1 MAIQASTTTG
11 SSRRLGDMLPVALS
25 LLESMPGGAILCNAQ
40 GNIVG
45 INAACRRVFK
55 QKTRDAL
62 GRQMSVICPDSQWQE
77 VVRTGLP
84 GGTRRV
90 VVDGATLVRVELPV
104 FADGRVLGVVAHF
117 LSREMGIMRDVLQ
130 KMPAAEGEP
139 EPEPPQKLLRQQP
152 VRTGAARYGFDDVRG
167 TSRPIREAKALAS
180 RAAKTDMPVLIQG
193 DIGTE
198 VEIFAHAIHGA
209 GPRAAAELVSIN
221 CRAVPEALLEAELFG
236 LEESSAGGAGKGRLG
251 KLLAAHGGT
260 LFLEE
265 ISEMPL
271 RVQARLVQ
279 VIKLGE
285 LAPSPDQVGTA
296 EGVANAG
303 GQGGGGR
310 FDVRVIASS
319 YHDLAARVGEGRF
332 REDLYYRLNVIKLD
346 IPPLRV
352 RPEDLRV
359 LAEHHLVNL
368 NRLHANKGW
377 HRHLT
382 PDAMETLVRY
392 SWPGNT
398 GELESVLSRAYSLS
412 DGDEIAGRHLPLSL
426 QQIGKASAEVVG
438 QKTLEEIVAEVER
451 GVIMQAL
458 RATGHNKSR
467 TAKLLGLPRSSFYEK
482 LGRYGLL
489 ERGGLTYRPPLP

>member
-1 MAIQASTTTG
+1 MATQASLTPSGT
-11 SSRRLGDMLPVALS
+11 RRLNDMLPAALS
-25 LLESMPGGAILCNAQ
+25 LLESMPGGAVLCDAQ
-40 GNIVG
+40 GVVVG
-45 INAACRRVFK
+45 INAACRRAFK
-55 QKTRDAL
+55 QRAKDAV
-62 GRQMSVICPDSQWQE
+62 GRHISSIYPDSQWQDI
-77 VVRTGLP
+77 VRTGLP

-90 VVDGATLVRVELPV
+90 TVDGVPLVRVELPV
-104 FADGRVLGVVAHF
+104 FADGRVLGVLAHF
-117 LSREMGIMRDVLQ
+117 LSREMGIVREVLQ
-130 KMPAAEGEP
+130 RLPAAPDEP
-139 EPEPPQKLLRQQP
+139 EPDPPRMVLRPQP
-152 VRTGAARYGFDDVRG
+152 VRTGAARFGFDDIRG
-167 TSRPIREAKALAS
+167 TSKAIREAKALAA

-193 DIGTE
+193 DVGTE
-198 VEIFAHAIHGA
+198 IEMFAHAIHGA
-209 GPRAAAELVSIN
+209 GPRAAAELVSVN
-221 CRAVPEALLEAELFG
+221 CRAVPEAPLEAELFG
-236 LEESSAGGAGKGRLG
+236 LDESKAAGTGKARPGRLF
-251 KLLAAHGGT
+251 AAHNGT

-279 VIKLGE
+279 VIKAGE
-285 LAPSPDQVGTA
+285 LSPPREQMPQV
-296 EGVANAG
+296 VDISG
-303 GQGGGGR
+303 GPVQER
-310 FDVRVIASS
+310 LNVRIIAASH
-319 YHDLAARVGEGRF
+319 HDLAARVGEARF

-382 PDAMETLVRY
+382 PEAMEALLRY

-398 GELESVLSRAYSLS
+398 SELESVLTRAYSLC
-412 DGDEIAGRHLPLSL
+412 DGDEIGSRHLPLSL
-426 QQIGKASAEVVG
+426 QQIGKVPKEAVG

-451 GVIMQAL
+451 GVILQAL

-489 ERGGLTYRPPLP
+489 EQRAD

>member
-1 MAIQASTTTG
+1 LAIQASMTQG
-11 SSRRLGDMLPVALS
+11 SSRRLSDMLPVALS
-25 LLESMPGGAILCNAQ
+25 LLESMPGGAILCDAQ
-40 GNIVG
+40 GAIVG

-55 QKTRDAL
+55 QKSRDAL

-90 VVDGATLVRVELPV
+90 IVDGMTLVRVELPV

-117 LSREMGIMRDVLQ
+117 LSREMGIVREVLQ
-130 KMPAAEGEP
+130 KLPGVEGEADL
-139 EPEPPQKLLRQQP
+139 EPPQKLIRPQP
-152 VRTGAARYGFDDVRG
+152 VRTGAARFGFDDIRG
-167 TSRPIREAKALAS
+167 TSRPIREAKALAA
-180 RAAKTDMPVLIQG
+180 RAAKTDMPVLVQG
-193 DIGTE
+193 HIGTE

-209 GPRAAAELVSIN
+209 GLRASAELVSVN
-221 CRAVPEALLEAELFG
+221 CRAVPEALLETELFG
-236 LEESSAGGAGKGRLG
+236 LGGTAKAGDGGKERSG

-271 RVQARLVQ
+271 RVQARLVE
-279 VIKLGE
+279 VMKAGE
-285 LAPSPDQVGTA
+285 LANTSEPAAPGD
-296 EGVANAG
+296 
-303 GQGGGGR
+303 R
-310 FDVRVIASS
+310 LDIRVIASS
-319 YHDLAARVGEGRF
+319 HHDLAARVGEGRF

-382 PDAMETLVRY
+382 PDAMETLLRY

-412 DGDEIAGRHLPLSL
+412 DGDEIGSRHLPLSL
-426 QQIGKASAEVVG
+426 QQIGKASSEVVG
-438 QKTLEEIVAEVER
+438 QKTLDEIVAEVER
-451 GVIMQAL
+451 GVIIQAL

-482 LGRYGLL
+482 LRRYGLL
-489 ERGGLTYRPPLP
+489 DKAD